1 MTLAGERFTNLCSS
15 VKMAIVNTFVTNPQW
30 EFTSIGKVLCTE
42 TTSLNMTRF
51 QGAMEHGPIRQ
62 WIREENHIP
71 NVDMIGIK
79 KSGE

>member
-1 MTLAGERFTNLCSS
+1 MTLARERLTNLCSS
-15 VKMAIVNTFVTNPQW
+15 VEIKIVNTFVTNPQW

-42 TTSLNMTRF
+42 FILEHDQAPR
-51 QGAMEHGPIRQ
+51 GHGPIRQ
-62 WIREENHIP
+62 WIREENHIS